1 MVWQD
6 YVIAIAQIGF
16 VVALIPT
23 LFSKDK
29 PPVFTSFMT
38 VVLLA
43 IIIFCM
49 FTLHLYFSAAT
60 AFAIMSTWAIIGIQ
74 KIRADKHRN

>member
-49 FTLHLYFSAAT
+49 FTLNLYFSAAT

-74 KIRADKHRN
+74 KIRADQHRN